1 MRLWLAM
8 GVGVG
13 ALMVSAQLASM
24 AKAQA
29 GVDPAAVISAYEM
42 ARNRRDVD
50 SAMAYFADDATINQ
64 RSTTF
69 VGKDEIRKFLDG
81 VSARSRF
88 VVVSDRRVS
97 GSRVTWTERSGTQ
110 GTSAQGQ
117 PMSLAQ
123 AQAAGGGPNGAS
135 NSNAFVVNVEAVVH
149 DGKIHMLSYLP
160 TSQPQRVDPALDGR
174 AQLPA
179 SVGLGAVLAV
189 LLGVLM
195 VASAGLTHRG
205 ASPSRL
211 RGRLMHDLQGWSAAR
226 Q

>member
-1 MRLWLAM
+1 VLRLWLAM
-8 GVGVG
+8 GVGVA
-13 ALMVSAQLASM
+13 ALMVSGLLASM

-29 GVDPAAVISAYEM
+29 GVDPAAVVSAYEM
-42 ARNRRDVD
+42 ARNRRDID
-50 SAMAYFADDATINQ
+50 TALDYFADDATISQ

-69 VGKDEIRKFLDG
+69 TGKDEIRKFLDG
-81 VSARSRF
+81 ISARSRF

-97 GSRVTWTERSGTQ
+97 GNRVSWTERAGNQ
-110 GTSAQGQ
+110 GPSPQGQ

-123 AQAAGGGPNGAS
+123 QGSNGNPNGNAS
-135 NSNAFVVNVEAVVH
+135 AFMIGVEAVVQ
-149 DGKIHMLSYLP
+149 DGKIHSLAYMP
-160 TSQPQRVDPALDGR
+160 ASQPLRTDPTLDGR

-195 VASAGLTHRG
+195 VASAGLSRRG
-205 ASPSRL
+205 ASASSL